1 MGIKY
6 KFTSTTDT
14 LPTFNSNFE
23 YTYTDVDNGDG
34 TTTRTI
40 NYTVAPTSMNF
51 QGQTGLL
58 EVLELDISGLTSL
71 ENMFRQTSNCTVI
84 HGIENWDTS
93 KIKSLASTFR
103 QSGVTS
109 IDLSKWDVS
118 SVTTFYYMCFN
129 TKLTSIG
136 DLKNWNVSSVTT
148 MNSTFDTTSL
158 TTLGDISSW
167 DVSKV
172 TNFGSM
178 FANSKFTSLDISNW
192 KYNETTTSNIT
203 FAGMFTRCSS
213 LIEIIG
219 IEKLPVHKTNSLQT
233 LFYNCSKMS
242 SFNIKNWDVSNIT
255 NLNQIFRGCS
265 SITTLDLSS
274 WNLEKVETTER
285 SFSDCTNLET
295 LNLSGWN
302 TVLLTNMNYTF
313 SGCSKLNTLNLSK
326 WNTLALTSTTS
337 IFANVNALTNVV
349 MYECSVD
356 TVNTMISLVP
366 NKTSS
371 SYGIVDVS
379 LSEDELSNI
388 DTATV
393 TSKMWNIVNRFLVAK
408 YKMQADSD
416 TLPNSIKPTDYIYA
430 DVYNNDDGTVTRTI
444 YNTDKLSA
452 ISFINKTGLLEV
464 LELDITSKIT
474 NLGSLFDG
482 CTNLTSINT
491 TDWDTQ
497 NATSMLNMFKN
508 CNSLTSLDLSNFN
521 TAKVTNMGGMF
532 NGCKLLTSL
541 DLSSFNTGKNS
552 SMASMFANCQKITS
566 LNLSHFNTLNVT
578 AMNNTFQG
586 CSSLTSLDLSSFN
599 TEKVTSLNYTFDGCS
614 SLTSV
619 NISNWNV
626 GKVVNMSYAF
636 QNCSSLT
643 SLDLSNWDV
652 QSVTNM
658 TYMFFSCKSLTS
670 LNVSNWNTQKNGTVL
685 SMFQYCS
692 SLTSLDLSGWNTQNI
707 TTMRR
712 MFNGCSSL
720 ISLDLSSFN
729 TEKVTEM
736 SEMFRGCSSLT
747 SLNLSS
753 FNTKQVTNTSSM
765 LQGCSALTSLDLSS
779 FNTEKVANMGS
790 MFNGCTSLT
799 TLDLSNWHT
808 ISTTNM
814 NVMFS
819 SATKLT
825 DIGLLYSNETTVN
838 MVANSLPNNPIN
850 VYYYDADETQLIPI
864 NKITFVKYVFPV
876 SMQLPPHIQLHSLPD
891 GTRDEVDIKTGILTR
906 RVGYSDAKIVNK
918 DKTQTYYISQKPYRE
933 KLTPTVTNQDGT
945 IVDLSSF
952 KIWDSRYVNTSDN
965 VQVSGNT
972 VTSIA
977 NSCGVEKDYFII
989 AHNNGIKTGYLKST
1003 DITKS
1008 WYCTYEDTTDKGLKV
1023 EHTDSP
1029 EAFYFDNLNL
1039 KQGETYRIT
1048 IRIEA
1053 INKYQYLEI
1062 CEVIN
1067 PNYTNSRKTI
1077 ITDTKAGV
1085 NSSADPVKIYTAEYQ
1100 HTSAAYSRLRVSVRG
1115 GITASGSTTMTGEYY
1130 LGVIV
1135 EQITGDIVRYESYTI
1150 MYPNIMLNGIDEYKD
1165 ELNLLTG
1172 GVTRQIVSRDYVEGD
1187 ELSTYPTTS
1196 SYTQLYNKEKVLY
1209 KIDTPTTEQLILN
1222 YKNSCDYGRI
1232 LPTGV
1237 QDKYNVVTNEYYQT
1251 METIVLDGKNVWL
1264 EMEDLGSVL
1273 RFTAIGETVEIEE
1286 LNMLGAGGLY
1296 CDNDL
1301 FPNINDDSDVEH
1313 CRVDE
1318 EGNKFYIYISKER
1331 LMSPDL
1337 IGYQIWLQQN
1347 KFNMTYE
1354 LAVPQNIIK
1363 PYEELDPMQAKW
1375 NTLDSMRDCMIYL
1388 ISTDVD
1394 DDFIITPTF
1403 EYVAP
1408 SSNNFYLDLLLPNT
1422 EYTIYA
1428 EGINEEIDTINL
1440 GGVTTPYTRACLM
1453 TSGDNKW
1460 VTFNNN
1466 ETFDKVMIIKGN
1478 SQEETVTYFK
1488 GIGNIDNPTI
1498 TIVNEDETQQSTIS
1512 YPDVHLR
1519 SLPTGERDYFDA
1531 ILGTVTQN
1539 VGVRPFEDGDLEN
1552 MDLITDGIS
1561 TLYPLTEPTIQ
1572 YVAPQPLLA
1581 YDNGKIKI
1589 TSDTG
1594 LVTTLTYAVPFSNTY
1609 RLPHLKTGTLY
1620 TIKYP
1625 SASGTITI
1633 GDITYNITS
1642 DSMLFT
1648 TPLVINGDTSAIIFS
1663 DENPQNVILLEGG
1676 YSNREVAYFAGIK
1689 SVSNPII
1696 TIIDNTV
1703 ENPENVEYKP
1713 VNEIEL
1719 RSLPNGVADLLDIV
1733 KQKVTISV
1741 GYRHYQE
1748 GDEYLDNVWTDGYNT
1763 AYALEDP
1770 VVRDVKFVT
1779 PVVSANSTMKLSSNG
1794 LIPQL
1799 NYRVPSTNNFPL
1811 DLLLP
1816 NTTYT
1821 LYGQADTPITYSLG
1835 GVYNSTLM
1843 GAEVISL
1850 GNTNNNLL
1858 TFNGDISSAN
1868 VMLVKGNTTGI
1879 SVPYFQGVKSVNNI
1893 DFIIEGLQG
1902 ERNTMSLQSN
1912 VSLRACGNIKDS
1924 IDMTTCIL
1932 KKELGEVVLNGNE
1945 SWFSLEEVESINVN
1959 YVLFACMVGG
1969 AANSQSTSVICN
1981 RFNHKYLS
1989 GSLHQQECV
1998 YCTDNQV
2005 RICIKK
2011 TTIGG
2016 NNITA
2021 LKTWLGQN
2029 NVSVIYALRTPL
2041 SEKLTSVWETMPPTS
2056 YNNQTTITTQP
2067 RFNTPKPMITITVA
2081 TTTLEQIISELQ
2093 SQNTQLENE
2102 NVTTMMAL
2110 TSFYETF
2117 AVSTISDGI
2126 STINLSDGKD
2136 SSNLN
2141 GMSISPMSMIYAK
2154 LIKKGLKTIEQVPT
2168 NLQVEV
2174 KYVLKE

>member
-1 MGIKY
+1 MAQIKFAEY
-6 KFTSTTDT
+6 TMTNDTNVLPTLTPDTISTVVDDVVGTSSTKRTVYIDDTT
-14 LPTFNSNFE
+14 LPTKISFKNASGLLTLDYLHFTN
-23 YTYTDVDNGDG
+23 
-34 TTTRTI
+34 TI
-40 NYTVAPTSMNF
+40 TSMSEMFSGCTELQKIHSAETWNTSNITDMSSMFYSCDAITSVGDLSGWDVSEVKNF
-51 QGQTGLL
+51 RYTFRRCGKLSTIG
-58 EVLELDISGLTSL
+58 DIS
-71 ENMFRQTSNCTVI
+71 N
-84 HGIENWDTS
+84 
-93 KIKSLASTFR
+93 
-103 QSGVTS
+103 
-109 IDLSKWDVS
+109 WDVS
-118 SVTTFYYMCFN
+118 SSTRFDYMFYQAGLSTIDISNWTYGTNDFRVDGMFGGN
-129 TKLTSIG
+129 AKLTEIKGLDKMPSDKFTNSNQMFYG
-136 DLKNWNVSSVTT
+136 ASGLTNLK
-148 MNSTFDTTSL
+148 
-158 TTLGDISSW
+158 DIYEW
-167 DVSKV
+167 DMSKV
-172 TNFGSM
+172 TSIASM
-178 FANSKFTSLDISNW
+178 FAN
-192 KYNETTTSNIT
+192 
-203 FAGMFTRCSS
+203 CSG
-213 LIEIIG
+213 LTE
-219 IEKLPVHKTNSLQT
+219 
-233 LFYNCSKMS
+233 
-242 SFNIKNWDVSNIT
+242 
-255 NLNQIFRGCS
+255 
-265 SITTLDLSS
+265 LDLSRWKLS
-274 WNLEKVETTER
+274 SCIAMGTC
-285 SFSDCTNLET
+285 FSGCTNLTT
-295 LNLSGWN
+295 LNLSN
-302 TVLLTNMNYTF
+302 LDMTNMTQTATPFANA
-313 SGCSKLNTLNLSK
+313 NNLSDVMLNNCNLYTI
-326 WNTLALTSTTS
+326 NTIIGLLPTRTSTGVIHAS
-337 IFANVNALTNVV
+337 I
-349 MYECSVD
+349 
-356 TVNTMISLVP
+356 P
-366 NKTSS
+366 Q
-371 SYGIVDVS
+371 
-379 LSEDELSNI
+379 SEASNI
-388 DTATV
+388 DTATA

-408 YKMQADSD
+408 YKMQVDSD
-416 TLPNSIKPTDYIYA
+416 TLPTSIKPTDYVYT
-430 DVYNNDDGTVTRTI
+430 DVYNNNDGTVTRTI
-444 YNTDKLSA
+444 YNTDNLSA
-452 ISFINKTGLLEV
+452 IGFVNKTGLLEV
-464 LELDITSKIT
+464 LELNITSKIT
-474 NLGSLFDG
+474 SLASLFDG
-482 CTNLTSINT
+482 CTNLASINT

-497 NATSMLNMFKN
+497 NVVSMLNTFKN
-508 CNSLTSLDLSNFN
+508 CSSLTSLDLSSFN
-521 TAKVTNMGGMF
+521 TKKVTNMGGVF

-541 DLSSFNTGKNS
+541 DLSSFNTEKMTT
-552 SMASMFANCQKITS
+552 MASMFNGCQKLTS
-566 LNLSHFNTLNVT
+566 LNISHFNTANVT
-578 AMNNTFQG
+578 AMNNVFNG
-586 CSSLTSLDLSSFN
+586 CSSLTSLNISNWN
-599 TEKVTSLNYTFDGCS
+599 TEKVTTLSYAFSGCS
-614 SLTSV
+614 SLTSL

-626 GKVVNMSYAF
+626 EKV
-636 QNCSSLT
+636 SSMNYMFNECGSLI
-643 SLDLSNWDV
+643 SLDLSNWNV
-652 QSVTNM
+652 ENVTNM
-658 TYMFFSCKSLTS
+658 AYMFFNCKSLTS
-670 LNVSNWNTQKNGTVL
+670 LNISNWNTQKNASVL

-692 SLTSLDLSGWNTQNI
+692 SLTSLDLSNWNVQNV

-720 ISLDLSSFN
+720 TSLDLSNFI
-729 TEKVTEM
+729 TEKVADT
-736 SEMFRGCSSLT
+736 SEMFRACSSLTSLNLSRFNTEQATNIGSMFLGCSSLT
-747 SLNLSS
+747 SLDLSS
-753 FNTKQVTNTSSM
+753 FNTKQVTNM
-765 LQGCSALTSLDLSS
+765 GAIFQNCTSLAVVDLSNW
-779 FNTEKVANMGS
+779 NTINTTSMGS
-790 MFNGCTSLT
+790 MFAGAN
-799 TLDLSNWHT
+799 
-808 ISTTNM
+808 
-814 NVMFS
+814 
-819 SATKLT
+819 KLT
-825 DIGLLYSNETTVN
+825 DIGLLYSSESTVN

-850 VYYYDADETQLIPI
+850 VYYYDADETQLIPV
-864 NKITFVKYVFPV
+864 NKITFLKYVFPT
-876 SMQLPPHIQLHSLPD
+876 SMQLPPHIELRSLID
-891 GTRDEVDIKTGILTR
+891 GSVKDEVDLSTGILTR
-906 RVGYSDAKIVNK
+906 RIGLDINGY
-918 DKTQTYYISQKPYRE
+918 PYE
-933 KLTPTVTNQDGT
+933 
-945 IVDLSSF
+945 
-952 KIWDSRYVNTSDN
+952 
-965 VQVSGNT
+965 
-972 VTSIA
+972 
-977 NSCGVEKDYFII
+977 
-989 AHNNGIKTGYLKST
+989 
-1003 DITKS
+1003 
-1008 WYCTYEDTTDKGLKV
+1008 
-1023 EHTDSP
+1023 
-1029 EAFYFDNLNL
+1029 
-1039 KQGETYRIT
+1039 
-1048 IRIEA
+1048 
-1053 INKYQYLEI
+1053 LEEPI
-1062 CEVIN
+1062 
-1067 PNYTNSRKTI
+1067 
-1077 ITDTKAGV
+1077 
-1085 NSSADPVKIYTAEYQ
+1085 Q
-1100 HTSAAYSRLRVSVRG
+1100 
-1115 GITASGSTTMTGEYY
+1115 
-1130 LGVIV
+1130 
-1135 EQITGDIVRYESYTI
+1135 EQI
-1150 MYPNIMLNGIDEYKD
+1150 
-1165 ELNLLTG
+1165 
-1172 GVTRQIVSRDYVEGD
+1172 
-1187 ELSTYPTTS
+1187 
-1196 SYTQLYNKEKVLY
+1196 
-1209 KIDTPTTEQLILN
+1209 ILN
-1222 YKNSCDYGRI
+1222 YKNTCDYGRI

-1264 EMEDLGSVL
+1264 EMEDLGNVL
-1273 RFTAIGETVEIEE
+1273 KFTAIGETVEIEE

-1296 CDNDL
+1296 CDNNL

-1363 PYEELDPMQAKW
+1363 PYEELDPTQARW
-1375 NTLDSMRDCMIYL
+1375 DTLDSIRDGMVYL
-1388 ISTDVD
+1388 ISTDMD
-1394 DDFIITPTF
+1394 DDFIITPTL

-1408 SSNNFYLDLLLPNT
+1408 SSNNFYLDLLTPNT

-1460 VTFNNN
+1460 ITFDNN

-1478 SQEETVTYFK
+1478 SQNEFIGYFK

-1498 TIVNEDETQQSTIS
+1498 TIVNEDESQQSQVS

-1519 SLPTGERDYFDA
+1519 SVPTGVKDYFDA
-1531 ILGTVTQN
+1531 ILGTVTQW
-1539 VGVRPFEDGDLEN
+1539 VGVRPYEDGDLMNEEV
-1552 MDLITDGIS
+1552 ITDGVE
-1561 TLYPLTEPTIQ
+1561 TLYALEEPIINHVT
-1572 YVAPQPLLA
+1572 PKPLLA

-1633 GDITYNITS
+1633 GDITYRITS

-1713 VNEIEL
+1713 VSEIEL
-1719 RSLPNGVADLLDIV
+1719 RSLPNGIADLLDIV

-1763 AYALEDP
+1763 AYALENP
-1770 VVRDVKFVT
+1770 VVRDVEFVT
-1779 PVVSANSTMKLSSNG
+1779 PVISTNSTMKLSSNG

-1850 GNTNNNLL
+1850 GNTKNNLL

-1902 ERNTMSLQSN
+1902 EQNTMSLQNN

-1932 KKELGEVVLNGNE
+1932 TRELGEVVLRGNE
-1945 SWFSLEEVESINVN
+1945 AWFSLEEIESINVD
-1959 YVLFACMVGG
+1959 YVLFGCIVGG

-2021 LKTWLGQN
+2021 LKTWLEQN

-2056 YNNQTTITTQP
+2056 YNNQTTVTTQP
-2067 RFNTPKPMITITVA
+2067 RSNTPKPMITITIA

-2093 SQNTQLENE
+2093 LQNTQLENE
-2102 NVTTMMAL
+2102 NVATMLAL
-2110 TSFYETF
+2110 TDLYEAMVAPM
-2117 AVSTISDGI
+2117 AVMSLNSDPYAMST
-2126 STINLSDGKD
+2126 
-2136 SSNLN
+2136 
-2141 GMSISPMSMIYAK
+2141 MSLDDEEPVTNVVGYTVSPMGMVYAK
-2154 LIKKGLKTIEQVPT
+2154 LVHRGLKTIYEVPY

-2174 KYVLKE
+2174 MYALKGME

>member
-1 MGIKY
+1 MAQIKFAEY
-6 KFTSTTDT
+6 TMTNDTNVLPTLTPDTISTVVDDVVGTSSTKRTVYIDDTT
-14 LPTFNSNFE
+14 LPTKISFKNASGLLTLDYLHFTN
-23 YTYTDVDNGDG
+23 
-34 TTTRTI
+34 TI
-40 NYTVAPTSMNF
+40 TSMSEMFSGCTKLQKIHSAETWNTSNITDMSSMFYSCDAITSVGDLSGWDVSEVKNF
-51 QGQTGLL
+51 RYTFRRCGKLSTIG
-58 EVLELDISGLTSL
+58 DIS
-71 ENMFRQTSNCTVI
+71 N
-84 HGIENWDTS
+84 
-93 KIKSLASTFR
+93 
-103 QSGVTS
+103 
-109 IDLSKWDVS
+109 WDVS
-118 SVTTFYYMCFN
+118 SSTRFDYMFYQAGLSTIDISNWTYGTNDFRVDGMFGGN
-129 TKLTSIG
+129 AKLTEIKGLDKMPSDKFTNSNQMFYG
-136 DLKNWNVSSVTT
+136 ASGLTNLK
-148 MNSTFDTTSL
+148 
-158 TTLGDISSW
+158 DIYEW
-167 DVSKV
+167 DMSKV
-172 TNFGSM
+172 TSIASM
-178 FANSKFTSLDISNW
+178 FAN
-192 KYNETTTSNIT
+192 
-203 FAGMFTRCSS
+203 CSG
-213 LIEIIG
+213 LTE
-219 IEKLPVHKTNSLQT
+219 
-233 LFYNCSKMS
+233 
-242 SFNIKNWDVSNIT
+242 
-255 NLNQIFRGCS
+255 
-265 SITTLDLSS
+265 LDLSRWKLS
-274 WNLEKVETTER
+274 SCIAMGTC
-285 SFSDCTNLET
+285 FSGCTNLTT
-295 LNLSGWN
+295 LNLSN
-302 TVLLTNMNYTF
+302 LDMTNMTQTATPFANA
-313 SGCSKLNTLNLSK
+313 NNLSDVMLNNCNLYTI
-326 WNTLALTSTTS
+326 NTIIGLLPTRTSTGVIHAS
-337 IFANVNALTNVV
+337 I
-349 MYECSVD
+349 
-356 TVNTMISLVP
+356 P
-366 NKTSS
+366 Q
-371 SYGIVDVS
+371 
-379 LSEDELSNI
+379 SEASNI
-388 DTATV
+388 DTATA

-408 YKMQADSD
+408 YKMQVDSD
-416 TLPNSIKPTDYIYA
+416 TLPTSIKPTDYVYT
-430 DVYNNDDGTVTRTI
+430 DVYNNNDGTVTRTI
-444 YNTDKLSA
+444 YNTDNLSA
-452 ISFINKTGLLEV
+452 IGFVNKTGLLEV
-464 LELDITSKIT
+464 LELNITSKIT
-474 NLGSLFDG
+474 SLASLFDG
-482 CTNLTSINT
+482 CTNLASINT

-497 NATSMLNMFKN
+497 NVVSMLNTFKN
-508 CNSLTSLDLSNFN
+508 CSSLTSLDLSSFN
-521 TAKVTNMGGMF
+521 TKKVTNMGGVF

-541 DLSSFNTGKNS
+541 DLSSFNTEKMTT
-552 SMASMFANCQKITS
+552 MASMFNGCQKLTS
-566 LNLSHFNTLNVT
+566 LNISHFNTANVT
-578 AMNNTFQG
+578 AMNNVFNG
-586 CSSLTSLDLSSFN
+586 CSSLTSLNISNWN
-599 TEKVTSLNYTFDGCS
+599 TEKVTTLSYAFSGCS
-614 SLTSV
+614 SLTSL

-626 GKVVNMSYAF
+626 EKV
-636 QNCSSLT
+636 SSMNYMFNECGSLI
-643 SLDLSNWDV
+643 SLDLSNWNV
-652 QSVTNM
+652 ENVTNM
-658 TYMFFSCKSLTS
+658 AYMFFNCKSLTS
-670 LNVSNWNTQKNGTVL
+670 LNISNWNTQKNASVL

-692 SLTSLDLSGWNTQNI
+692 SLTSLDLSNWNVQNV

-720 ISLDLSSFN
+720 TSLDLSNFI
-729 TEKVTEM
+729 TEKVADT
-736 SEMFRGCSSLT
+736 SEMFRACSSLTSLNLSRFNTEQATNIGSMFLGCSSLT
-747 SLNLSS
+747 SLDLSS
-753 FNTKQVTNTSSM
+753 FNTKQVTNM
-765 LQGCSALTSLDLSS
+765 GAIFQNCTSLAVVDLSNW
-779 FNTEKVANMGS
+779 NTINTTSMGS
-790 MFNGCTSLT
+790 MFAGAN
-799 TLDLSNWHT
+799 
-808 ISTTNM
+808 
-814 NVMFS
+814 
-819 SATKLT
+819 KLT
-825 DIGLLYSNETTVN
+825 DIGLLYSSESTVN

-850 VYYYDADETQLIPI
+850 VYYYDADETQLIPV
-864 NKITFVKYVFPV
+864 NKITFLKYVFPT
-876 SMQLPPHIQLHSLPD
+876 SMQLPPHIELRSLID
-891 GTRDEVDIKTGILTR
+891 GSVKDEVDLSTGILTR
-906 RVGYSDAKIVNK
+906 RIGLDINGY
-918 DKTQTYYISQKPYRE
+918 PYE
-933 KLTPTVTNQDGT
+933 
-945 IVDLSSF
+945 
-952 KIWDSRYVNTSDN
+952 
-965 VQVSGNT
+965 
-972 VTSIA
+972 
-977 NSCGVEKDYFII
+977 
-989 AHNNGIKTGYLKST
+989 
-1003 DITKS
+1003 
-1008 WYCTYEDTTDKGLKV
+1008 
-1023 EHTDSP
+1023 
-1029 EAFYFDNLNL
+1029 
-1039 KQGETYRIT
+1039 
-1048 IRIEA
+1048 
-1053 INKYQYLEI
+1053 LEEPI
-1062 CEVIN
+1062 
-1067 PNYTNSRKTI
+1067 
-1077 ITDTKAGV
+1077 
-1085 NSSADPVKIYTAEYQ
+1085 Q
-1100 HTSAAYSRLRVSVRG
+1100 
-1115 GITASGSTTMTGEYY
+1115 
-1130 LGVIV
+1130 
-1135 EQITGDIVRYESYTI
+1135 EQI
-1150 MYPNIMLNGIDEYKD
+1150 
-1165 ELNLLTG
+1165 
-1172 GVTRQIVSRDYVEGD
+1172 
-1187 ELSTYPTTS
+1187 
-1196 SYTQLYNKEKVLY
+1196 
-1209 KIDTPTTEQLILN
+1209 ILN
-1222 YKNSCDYGRI
+1222 YKNTCDYGRI

-1264 EMEDLGSVL
+1264 EMEDLGNVL
-1273 RFTAIGETVEIEE
+1273 KFTAIGETVEIEE

-1296 CDNDL
+1296 CDNNL

-1363 PYEELDPMQAKW
+1363 PYEELDPTQARW
-1375 NTLDSMRDCMIYL
+1375 DTLDSIRDGMVYL
-1388 ISTDVD
+1388 ISTDMD
-1394 DDFIITPTF
+1394 DDFIITPTL

-1408 SSNNFYLDLLLPNT
+1408 SSNNFYLDLLTPNT

-1460 VTFNNN
+1460 ITFDNN

-1478 SQEETVTYFK
+1478 SQNEFIGYFK

-1498 TIVNEDETQQSTIS
+1498 TIVNEDESQQSQVS

-1519 SLPTGERDYFDA
+1519 SVPTGVKDYFDA
-1531 ILGTVTQN
+1531 ILGTVTQW
-1539 VGVRPFEDGDLEN
+1539 VGVRPYEDGDLMNEEV
-1552 MDLITDGIS
+1552 ITDGVE
-1561 TLYPLTEPTIQ
+1561 TLYALEEPIINHVT
-1572 YVAPQPLLA
+1572 PKPLLA

-1633 GDITYNITS
+1633 GDITYRITS

-1713 VNEIEL
+1713 VSEIEL
-1719 RSLPNGVADLLDIV
+1719 RSLPNGIADLLDIV

-1763 AYALEDP
+1763 AYALENP
-1770 VVRDVKFVT
+1770 VVRDVEFVT
-1779 PVVSANSTMKLSSNG
+1779 PVISTNSTMKLSSNG

-1850 GNTNNNLL
+1850 GNTKNNLL

-1902 ERNTMSLQSN
+1902 EQNTMSLQNN

-1932 KKELGEVVLNGNE
+1932 TRELGEVVLRGNE
-1945 SWFSLEEVESINVN
+1945 SWFSLEEIESINVD
-1959 YVLFACMVGG
+1959 YVLFGCIVGG
-1969 AANSQSTSVICN
+1969 ATNSQSTSVICN

-2021 LKTWLGQN
+2021 LKTWLEQN

-2067 RFNTPKPMITITVA
+2067 RSNTPKPMITITVA

-2093 SQNTQLENE
+2093 LQNTQLENE
-2102 NVTTMMAL
+2102 NVATMLAL
-2110 TSFYETF
+2110 TDLYEAMVAPM
-2117 AVSTISDGI
+2117 AVMSLNSDPYAMST
-2126 STINLSDGKD
+2126 
-2136 SSNLN
+2136 
-2141 GMSISPMSMIYAK
+2141 MSLDDEEPVTNVVEYTVSPMGMVYAK
-2154 LIKKGLKTIEQVPT
+2154 LVHRGLKTIYEVPY

-2174 KYVLKE
+2174 MYALKGME